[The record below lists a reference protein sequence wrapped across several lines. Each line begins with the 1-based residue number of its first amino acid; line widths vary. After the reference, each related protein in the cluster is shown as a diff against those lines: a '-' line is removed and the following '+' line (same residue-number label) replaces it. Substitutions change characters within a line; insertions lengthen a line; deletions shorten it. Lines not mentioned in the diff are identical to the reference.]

1 MKRGEYKKPLNAED
15 RRRERNRKRLTAEY
29 EKEQEAKRRYQE
41 ATEKQVQH
49 LYELIN
55 ESPGDY
61 TREQKDF
68 LDEYAIKHGIDIPI
82 NYAVRYDFGRVFSE
96 EEAERLTPIFNAY
109 ILKEEHA
116 ADMVRA
122 IINVQVNGI
131 TVKNKRNLA
140 LFFDIMREC
149 GAVCDEWK
157 IVIEKQNLFVGRSGG
172 ALTAKAI
179 AKALQEAKGRVM
191 LMNNPNGDSKS
202 ERMTKK
208 MLAEMREAVNN
219 LK

>member
-1 MKRGEYKKPLNAED
+1 MKRSEYKKPLDAED

-55 ESPGDY
+55 ESPDDY
-61 TREQKDF
+61 TREQKDW
-68 LDEYAIKHGIDIPI
+68 LDEYAVKHGIEIPI
-82 NYAVRYDFGRVFSE
+82 NYAVRYDFGRVFRE
-96 EEAERLTPIFNAY
+96 EEAERLTPIFNKY
-109 ILKEEHA
+109 ILAEEHA

-122 IINVQVNGI
+122 IINVQVSGI

-140 LFFDIMREC
+140 LFFDQMRKR
-149 GAVCDEWK
+149 GKVCEEWK
-157 IVIEKQNLFVGRSGG
+157 SVIEKQNLFVGRSGG

-179 AKALQEAKGRVM
+179 AKALQEAKKRVM

-208 MLAEMREAVNN
+208 MLAEMREVINT
-219 LK
+219 L

>member
-1 MKRGEYKKPLNAED
+1 MKRSEYKKPLDAED

-29 EKEQEAKRRYQE
+29 EKEREAMRRYQK

-68 LDEYAIKHGIDIPI
+68 LDEYAIKHGIEIPI
-82 NYAVRYDFGRVFSE
+82 NYAVRYDLGRVFGE
-96 EEAERLTPIFNAY
+96 EEAERLTPIFNKY

-122 IINVQVNGI
+122 IMNCQVNGI

-140 LFFDIMREC
+140 LFFDMMREC
-149 GAVCDEWK
+149 GKVCEEWK
-157 IVIEKQNLFVGRSGG
+157 SVLEKQKLFAGRSGV
-172 ALTAKAI
+172 LTAKTI
-179 AKALQEAKGRVM
+179 AKALQEAKERVL
-191 LMNNPNGDSKS
+191 LMNNPNGDTKS
-202 ERMTKK
+202 ERITKK
-208 MLAEMREAVNN
+208 MLAEMREVINT
-219 LK
+219 L

>member
-1 MKRGEYKKPLNAED
+1 MKRSEYKKPLDAED
-15 RRRERNRKRLTAEY
+15 RRRERNGKRLTAEY
-29 EKEQEAKRRYQE
+29 EKEREAMRRYQE

-55 ESPGDY
+55 ESPDDY

-68 LDEYAIKHGIDIPI
+68 LEEYAIKHGIDIPI
-82 NYAVRYDFGRVFSE
+82 NYAVRYDLGRVFSE
-96 EEAERLTPIFNAY
+96 EEAERLTPIFNKY

-122 IINVQVNGI
+122 IMNCQVNGI

-140 LFFDIMREC
+140 LFFDQMRER
-149 GAVCDEWK
+149 GKVCEEWK
-157 IVIEKQNLFVGRSGG
+157 SVLEKQNLFVGRSGG

-179 AKALQEAKGRVM
+179 AKALQEAKERVS
-191 LMNNPNGDSKS
+191 LMNNPNGDTKR
-202 ERMTKK
+202 ERITKK
-208 MLAEMREAVNN
+208 MLADMRKEINTIE
-219 LK
+219 

>member
-1 MKRGEYKKPLNAED
+1 MKRSEYKKPLDAED

-29 EKEQEAKRRYQE
+29 EKEREAMRRYQK

-61 TREQKDF
+61 TREQKDW

-82 NYAVRYDFGRVFSE
+82 NYAVRYDLGRVFSE
-96 EEAERLTPIFNAY
+96 EEAERLTPVLNRY

-122 IINVQVNGI
+122 IMNCQVNGI

-140 LFFDIMREC
+140 LFFDLLREC
-149 GAVCDEWK
+149 EKVCEEWK
-157 IVIEKQNLFVGRSGG
+157 SVLEKQKIFCGRSGV
-172 ALTAKAI
+172 LTAKKV
-179 AKALQEAKGRVM
+179 AKALQKAKERVM
-191 LMNNPNGDSKS
+191 LMNNPDGDTKS
-202 ERMTKK
+202 ERATKK
-208 MLAEMREAVNN
+208 MLAEMREVINTIE
-219 LK
+219 